1 MTSLFLTLWCTLLF
15 EEKARGDQTSN
26 ALVAAPYRKMSDKL
40 TTQKEREKRPVKSVI
55 SSSQSCTFFPADFLS
70 RSIKCNL
77 CRQKASGYKE
87 RLHPVGKSVS
97 ATARRNDLF
106 PLNASHARLP
116 YRPREFKL
124 DLLEVKETFPEE
136 GERGKRVI
144 GREFEGEFVKSLC
157 YPLRFLCSLPRRR
170 STTTWTTA

>member
-1 MTSLFLTLWCTLLF
+1 MKYSHPEALTLHPPGNVRSNLFTTPQPILVICFPAITSSWSLFNGQQLY
-15 EEKARGDQTSN
+15 QTSN

-40 TTQKEREKRPVKSVI
+40 TTQKEGEKRPVKSVI
-55 SSSQSCTFFPADFLS
+55 SHSRSCTFFPADFLS

-106 PLNASHARLP
+106 PLNASHARLSSLIGP
-116 YRPREFKL
+116 GNLNWTSLRSRRL
-124 DLLEVKETFPEE
+124 FPK
-136 GERGKRVI
+136 GERGGK
-144 GREFEGEFVKSLC
+144 E
-157 YPLRFLCSLPRRR
+157 
-170 STTTWTTA
+170 